1 MNLDTDEEQQA
12 LGFLDSGVKYELDG
26 LQEMIM
32 SVLLIAIIVA
42 VLVSVASMGL
52 AILLLLD
59 MNKELLNSIKEEVFK
74 K

>member
-1 MNLDTDEEQQA
+1 
-12 LGFLDSGVKYELDG
+12 
-26 LQEMIM
+26 M

-42 VLVSVASMGL
+42 VLFSVASIGL

-59 MNKELLNSIKEEVFK
+59 VNKELLKSIKEEVLK

>member
-1 MNLDTDEEQQA
+1 
-12 LGFLDSGVKYELDG
+12 
-26 LQEMIM
+26 M

-42 VLVSVASMGL
+42 VLVSVASTGL

-59 MNKELLNSIKEEVFK
+59 MNKELLKSIKEEVFK

>member
-1 MNLDTDEEQQA
+1 
-12 LGFLDSGVKYELDG
+12 
-26 LQEMIM
+26 M

>member
-1 MNLDTDEEQQA
+1 
-12 LGFLDSGVKYELDG
+12 
-26 LQEMIM
+26 M

-59 MNKELLNSIKEEVFK
+59 MNKELLKSIKEEVFK
-74 K
+74 QYSLKTY

>member
-1 MNLDTDEEQQA
+1 
-12 LGFLDSGVKYELDG
+12 
-26 LQEMIM
+26 M
-32 SVLLIAIIVA
+32 SVLLIAIVVA

-59 MNKELLNSIKEEVFK
+59 MNKELLKSIKEEVFK

>member
-1 MNLDTDEEQQA
+1 
-12 LGFLDSGVKYELDG
+12 
-26 LQEMIM
+26 M

-59 MNKELLNSIKEEVFK
+59 MNKELLKSIKEEVFK
-74 K
+74 Q

>member
-1 MNLDTDEEQQA
+1 
-12 LGFLDSGVKYELDG
+12 
-26 LQEMIM
+26 M

-42 VLVSVASMGL
+42 VLVSVASIGL

-59 MNKELLNSIKEEVFK
+59 MNKELLKSIKEEVFK

>member
-1 MNLDTDEEQQA
+1 
-12 LGFLDSGVKYELDG
+12 
-26 LQEMIM
+26 M

-59 MNKELLNSIKEEVFK
+59 MNKELLKSIKEEVFK
-74 K
+74 NIL

>member
-1 MNLDTDEEQQA
+1 
-12 LGFLDSGVKYELDG
+12 
-26 LQEMIM
+26 M

-42 VLVSVASMGL
+42 VLVSVASIGL

-59 MNKELLNSIKEEVFK
+59 VNKELLKSIKEEVFK

>member
-1 MNLDTDEEQQA
+1 
-12 LGFLDSGVKYELDG
+12 
-26 LQEMIM
+26 M

-42 VLVSVASMGL
+42 VLASIASIGI

-59 MNKELLNSIKEEVFK
+59 VNKELLKSIKEEVLK

>member
-1 MNLDTDEEQQA
+1 
-12 LGFLDSGVKYELDG
+12 
-26 LQEMIM
+26 M

-59 MNKELLNSIKEEVFK
+59 MNKELLKSIKEEVFK
-74 K
+74 NNL

>member
-1 MNLDTDEEQQA
+1 
-12 LGFLDSGVKYELDG
+12 
-26 LQEMIM
+26 M

-59 MNKELLNSIKEEVFK
+59 MNKELLKSIKEEVFK

>member
-1 MNLDTDEEQQA
+1 
-12 LGFLDSGVKYELDG
+12 
-26 LQEMIM
+26 M

-59 MNKELLNSIKEEVFK
+59 MNKELLKSIKEEVFK
-74 K
+74 KYSLKTY

>member
-1 MNLDTDEEQQA
+1 
-12 LGFLDSGVKYELDG
+12 
-26 LQEMIM
+26 M

-42 VLVSVASMGL
+42 VLASITSMGF

-59 MNKELLNSIKEEVFK
+59 MNKELLKSIKEEVFK

>member
-1 MNLDTDEEQQA
+1 M
-12 LGFLDSGVKYELDG
+12 V
-26 LQEMIM
+26 M

-59 MNKELLNSIKEEVFK
+59 MNKELLKSIKEEVFK